1 MRTKTT
7 VLLVLLICGGCARFS
22 TKQTDTRTEYD
33 ETGKATAT
41 TSVTTVAKAS
51 TFLSAKSDLANWKA
65 KQTETTQGAEV
76 GNLSQSS
83 SGTNVVDVLNALAGV
98 IGAIPK

>member
-7 VLLVLLICGGCARFS
+7 ALLVLLACGCARFS

-41 TSVTTVAKAS
+41 TAVTTVAKAS
-51 TFLSAKSDLANWKA
+51 TFFSARSDLANWKA